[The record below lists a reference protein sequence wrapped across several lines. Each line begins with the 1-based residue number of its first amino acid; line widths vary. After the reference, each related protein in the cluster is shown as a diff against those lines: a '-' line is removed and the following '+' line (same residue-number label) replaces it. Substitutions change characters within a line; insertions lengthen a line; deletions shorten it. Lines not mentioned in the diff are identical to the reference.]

1 MSAFLFDSSALVKRY
16 LDEPGSDWVRRILH
30 PTLGHDII
38 VAQTTP
44 VELVAAISRRQR
56 GGALTAEDAET
67 AIADLVYDF
76 SVQYD
81 VLALSH
87 MIVQRAMELCRQ
99 HGLRGYDGVQ
109 LATAAFH
116 SIPNVFGQ
124 SEPLVFVS
132 SDKELNQAAITEG
145 LTVFDPSQVR

>member
-44 VELVAAISRRQR
+44 IELVAAISRRQR

-87 MIVQRAMELCRQ
+87 MIVQRAMELDRKS
-99 HGLRGYDGVQ
+99 V
-109 LATAAFH
+109 
-116 SIPNVFGQ
+116 V
-124 SEPLVFVS
+124 
-132 SDKELNQAAITEG
+132 
-145 LTVFDPSQVR
+145 